1 MSKRLCVGAL
11 VALAATLMAAPQG
24 KPAAAAANQ
33 PSAAKQPAVKSPAEG
48 QALQAV
54 FSQQDPDARLKAAE
68 NFIVK
73 YADSDYKGFVLMMM
87 AETYRQKNDYDH
99 LLIYADRAL
108 EADPKSYI
116 SMLMVANAMAQ
127 HTREFDLDREE
138 KLGKVESY
146 ARKAM
151 ELVAAAPKPRPDI
164 TDDQWKQAQ
173 GAFMSQA
180 HEALGM
186 AAGVRKNYDG
196 AIQEFQASLS
206 AANPP
211 DPSTMVRLAAA
222 YTDSKKYDDAVAL
235 LDKAI
240 ASPQNDPQT
249 EQVRRVAQSEKRRAM
264 QLKARDAKPAAPA
277 PQAAP
282 GAPVPQASP
291 MPSASPAPAPAEPS
305 KP

>member
-1 MSKRLCVGAL
+1 MSKRLCAGAL
-11 VALAATLMAAPQG
+11 VALAAALMAAPQG

-33 PSAAKQPAVKSPAEG
+33 PAAAKQPAVKSPAEG

-54 FSQQDPDARLKAAE
+54 FSQQDADARLKAAE

-116 SMLMVANAMAQ
+116 SMLMLANAMAQ

-138 KLGKVESY
+138 KLGKVEGY

-151 ELVAAAPKPRPDI
+151 ELIATAVKPRPDI

-180 HEALGM
+180 HEALAM

-206 AANPP
+206 ASNPP

-235 LDKAI
+235 LDKVI
-240 ASPQNDPQT
+240 ASPPGDPSI

-264 QLKARDAKPAAPA
+264 QLKARDAKQAAP
-277 PQAAP
+277 AP

-291 MPSASPAPAPAEPS
+291 LPSAPSAPAPAEPN